1 MTESVISEALNEIA
15 AAEQRL
21 TSALAELELSMPVR
35 LQALGAEATELNE
48 KLATSEKARAEAER
62 RVQAL
67 SDEVTRL
74 NATNKQLGDALAE
87 AESGNHRL
95 HQAAAA
101 MAGRIDTAIGQVK
114 LALGT

>member
-1 MTESVISEALNEIA
+1 MTESVISQALNEIA

-21 TSALAELELSMPVR
+21 TAALAELERGLPVR
-35 LQALGAEATELNE
+35 LQALGGETERLNE
-48 KLATSEKARAEAER
+48 KLVAAQTARAEAER

-67 SDEVTRL
+67 ADEVTRL
-74 NATNKQLGDALAE
+74 NGANAQLAQALAE

-101 MAGRIDTAIGQVK
+101 MASRIDTAIGQVK
-114 LALGT
+114 LALGS